1 MKFRNDYGVF
11 VCTHVFEKTR
21 PVLFSVRDF
30 DGDWQ
35 FLCGIDGCVE
45 SGRPHHIGVGHLV
58 AEDATINDLTALEPG
73 TCARRSALGSQ
84 WVVGKLEE

>member
-58 AEDATINDLTALEPG
+58 AEDATDLTALESG

-84 WVVGKLEE
+84 WVAGKLEE